1 MRGDACADRRLYS
14 FAMQASMKTC
24 PCCGRPRHLAH
35 LLELYERNY
44 RLLLRLLPE
53 LGAHAPRQP
62 VVSRSASDCPLH
74 LEIVERDR
82 YTQTVRLTYEFIDDS
97 GLRRQPDLWVR
108 LYHDAA
114 VAEALRC
121 SQRPP
126 WEAVDDADPAAQ
138 AFLSAQWQRNL
149 LLHKWLSYLVEQN
162 HAFEPVTSHEQDEEA
177 PATA

>member
-1 MRGDACADRRLYS
+1 
-14 FAMQASMKTC
+14 MQASMQTC

-35 LLELYERNY
+35 LLDLYERNY

-53 LGAHAPRQP
+53 LNTHAPRQP

-82 YTQTVRLTYEFIDDS
+82 YTQTVRLTYEFTDDA
-97 GLRRQPDLWVR
+97 GVRRQPDLWVR

-114 VAEALRC
+114 VAEALQC

-126 WEAVDDADPAAQ
+126 WEAEDDADPAAH

-149 LLHKWLSYLVEQN
+149 LLHKWLSYLLEQG
-162 HAFEPVTSHEQDEEA
+162 HAFEPGTPRALDFEESA
-177 PATA
+177 AV